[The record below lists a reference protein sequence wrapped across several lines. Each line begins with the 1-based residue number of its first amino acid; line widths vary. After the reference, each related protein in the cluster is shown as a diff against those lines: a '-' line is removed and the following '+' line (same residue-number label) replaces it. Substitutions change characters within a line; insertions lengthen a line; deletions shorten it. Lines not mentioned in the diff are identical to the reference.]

1 MPINNGSHRS
11 RFGGIVDSSYTN
23 NAAVLLHGEE
33 IDARCKLLL
42 AEIDKINAT
51 MISSDRPNNLQVE
64 SSLLHKVEQS
74 YDADDYIRSLNT
86 EIDQLVILGTT
97 NTAGRHRGTNNNNCA
112 ADKIEN
118 ECHWTPYCDE
128 EALAIRRKALFREI
142 QNANGDK
149 QKEIS
154 KEIQT
159 ITQQIKVA
167 HVDRELHDAYLAND
181 EEEITV
187 TSIHGFPVALSRN
200 DAIAALEREREKHL
214 GALMTVEVID
224 DILQW
229 MLDGW
234 YFGQSSSQQPSTT
247 TLQIKPSSVQR
258 GSLLAKAN
266 TVQTHSNAVAAALNA
281 SSQREEQK
289 AKLETMQTTTKYG
302 LFCLTFSVSRVSN
315 ILQTWHSSSFNVTH
329 FLHAFKQQYFRA
341 LHLVRQQKEAY
352 DISSRGQPIS
362 EERRKMIQEQK
373 NAVARQERIDYFMR
387 KAKNGEEKIRQRKE
401 RQRREEKRISEWED
415 KKRLAMK
422 RLASTVQRYYR
433 GYIGRKRV
441 MKIKQERQKE
451 ALALAYLN
459 LCATDMQRLYRAN
472 RGRRDA
478 EQLRMEMAE
487 FLFSLRVQ
495 EASREEDEFSR
506 QFST

>member
-1 MPINNGSHRS
+1 MTINGGSRRS

-23 NAAVLLHGEE
+23 NAATIHDED

-42 AEIDKINAT
+42 AEIDRINAT
-51 MISSDRPNNLQVE
+51 TISSDRPNNLQVE

-86 EIDQLVILGTT
+86 EIDQLVISTTT
-97 NTAGRHRGTNNNNCA
+97 NNTASRHRSSNNNNCA
-112 ADKIEN
+112 TDKFEN
-118 ECHWTPYCDE
+118 GCHWTPYCDE
-128 EALAIRRKALFREI
+128 DALAIRRKALFREI
-142 QNANGDK
+142 QNANDDK

-167 HVDRELHDAYLAND
+167 RVDKELHDAYLAND

-187 TSIHGFPVALSRN
+187 TSIHGFPVALSRK
-200 DAIAALEREREKHL
+200 DAIAALERERDKHL

-234 YFGQSSSQQPSTT
+234 YFGQSSSQQPSTS
-247 TLQIKPSSVQR
+247 TLQTKPSSVQR

-302 LFCLTFSVSRVSN
+302 LFCLTFSVSRGC
-315 ILQTWHSSSFNVTH
+315 L
-329 FLHAFKQQYFRA
+329 
-341 LHLVRQQKEAY
+341 
-352 DISSRGQPIS
+352 
-362 EERRKMIQEQK
+362 
-373 NAVARQERIDYFMR
+373 
-387 KAKNGEEKIRQRKE
+387 
-401 RQRREEKRISEWED
+401 
-415 KKRLAMK
+415 
-422 RLASTVQRYYR
+422 
-433 GYIGRKRV
+433 
-441 MKIKQERQKE
+441 
-451 ALALAYLN
+451 
-459 LCATDMQRLYRAN
+459 
-472 RGRRDA
+472 
-478 EQLRMEMAE
+478 
-487 FLFSLRVQ
+487 
-495 EASREEDEFSR
+495 
-506 QFST
+506 

>member
-11 RFGGIVDSSYTN
+11 RFGGIIDSRYTN
-23 NAAVLLHGEE
+23 NAATIHDED

-42 AEIDKINAT
+42 EEIDRINAT
-51 MISSDRPNNLQVE
+51 TMSSDRPNNLQVE

-74 YDADDYIRSLNT
+74 YDADDYLRSLNI
-86 EIDQLVILGTT
+86 EIDQMVMSQAMTT
-97 NTAGRHRGTNNNNCA
+97 NNTASRHRSSNNNNCA

-118 ECHWTPYCDE
+118 ECPWTPYCDE
-128 EALAIRRKALFREI
+128 DALAIRRKALFREI
-142 QNANGDK
+142 QNANDDK
-149 QKEIS
+149 QKVIS

-167 HVDRELHDAYLAND
+167 RVDKELHDAYLAND

-187 TSIHGFPVALSRN
+187 TSIHGFPVVLSRN
-200 DAIAALEREREKHL
+200 DAIAALERERDKHL
-214 GALMTVEVID
+214 GALMTVQVID

-234 YFGQSSSQQPSTT
+234 YFGQSSLQESSTT

-266 TVQTHSNAVAAALNA
+266 TVQTHSNAAAAALNS

-302 LFCLTFSVSRVSN
+302 LFCLTFS
-315 ILQTWHSSSFNVTH
+315 
-329 FLHAFKQQYFRA
+329 YFRA

-362 EERRKMIQEQK
+362 EERRKMIQEHK
-373 NAVARQERIDYFMR
+373 NAVARQEKIDYFMR

-401 RQRREEKRISEWED
+401 RERLEKKRISEWEE
-415 KKRLAMK
+415 KRRLAIK
-422 RLASTVQRYYR
+422 RIAATVQRMYR
-433 GYIGRKRV
+433 GHLGRKRV

-459 LCATDMQRLYRAN
+459 LCATDMQRTWRGYC
-472 RGRRDA
+472 GRRDA

-495 EASREEDEFSR
+495 EASQEEE
-506 QFST
+506 QFSFEAV